1 MKQAVRAAEAR
12 SRSVM
17 LEVAE
22 VMGLSTKCQG
32 GFVVA
37 AVLCGLAMRLPRASR
52 AKPARLVLIPAADA
66 FVPRGTLTPVV
77 GAEGSRRRARLIQHL
92 LLYPLFLLS
101 MWRSLRTGWR
111 PLWRTVPIQLLC
123 ALGFAVL
130 ASPALVLGTRLLG
143 HWEDEHPGSSGHS
156 WTAFLG
162 GPELPT
168 L

>member
-77 GAEGSRRRARLIQHL
+77 SAEGSRRRARLA
-92 LLYPLFLLS
+92 PVCRRAF
-101 MWRSLRTGWR
+101 
-111 PLWRTVPIQLLC
+111 
-123 ALGFAVL
+123 
-130 ASPALVLGTRLLG
+130 
-143 HWEDEHPGSSGHS
+143 PGSSLRATRSSRIAHRPLARPAPLGVRYEDERLPVGWHHATVCRPGEARWS
-156 WTAFLG
+156 AG
-162 GPELPT
+162 GP
-168 L
+168 

>member
-66 FVPRGTLTPVV
+66 FVPRGTLTPASVPGGFALARAARTV
-77 GAEGSRRRARLIQHL
+77 CRRA
-92 LLYPLFLLS
+92 F
-101 MWRSLRTGWR
+101 
-111 PLWRTVPIQLLC
+111 
-123 ALGFAVL
+123 
-130 ASPALVLGTRLLG
+130 
-143 HWEDEHPGSSGHS
+143 PGSS
-156 WTAFLG
+156 LG
-162 GPELPT
+162 AT
-168 L
+168 LSSRIAHRP

>member
-66 FVPRGTLTPVV
+66 FVPRGTLTPASVPGGLALPRGSHRCA
-77 GAEGSRRRARLIQHL
+77 GARSRARPSEQRSRPGSLISPKHARRRWA
-92 LLYPLFLLS
+92 
-101 MWRSLRTGWR
+101 
-111 PLWRTVPIQLLC
+111 
-123 ALGFAVL
+123 
-130 ASPALVLGTRLLG
+130 
-143 HWEDEHPGSSGHS
+143 
-156 WTAFLG
+156 
-162 GPELPT
+162 
-168 L
+168 